1 MYYWHWA
8 KIKDPKTKKLV
19 PKRQHGLQLQPRW
32 DGTGAPPLLRHPPH
46 IGLPALETTHPFHFK
61 LSPGMLL
68 GPQCNHDLAVLLR
81 LCDLPEDA
89 PDAKL
94 DEDHVAVVKAAMVEA
109 MGDHEFYAG
118 AFGERRHRAH
128 AQRGCVLRCLTPS
141 KIVPAMSCDVSGP
154 FQTSPRSVLRRF

>member
-128 AQRGCVLRCLTPS
+128 AAARLCFATS
-141 KIVPAMSCDVSGP
+141 HT
-154 FQTSPRSVLRRF
+154 FQNSPRYVL

>member
-1 MYYWHWA
+1 
-8 KIKDPKTKKLV
+8 
-19 PKRQHGLQLQPRW
+19 
-32 DGTGAPPLLRHPPH
+32 
-46 IGLPALETTHPFHFK
+46 
-61 LSPGMLL
+61 MLL

-109 MGDHEFYAG
+109 MGDHEFYPG

-128 AQRGCVLRCLTPS
+128 AAAQLCFATS
-141 KIVPAMSCDVSGP
+141 HT
-154 FQTSPRSVLRRF
+154 FQNSPRYVLRRFGALSN